1 MMVCRAL
8 TTSLKIRETA
18 LSACFS
24 ADVQE
29 DRSSGFVVRRVKE
42 VALLECVLCM
52 WLIATRVLEVVDL
65 NAVSQALSQD
75 SLQTHTGWSIV

>member
-8 TTSLKIRETA
+8 TTSLKVRETA

-29 DRSSGFVVRRVKE
+29 DRSSRLVVRRVEE
-42 VALLECVLCM
+42 VALLECVLRM
-52 WLIATRVLEVVDL
+52 WLIATGVLEVVDL
-65 NAVSQALSQD
+65 PAVSQGLS
-75 SLQTHTGWSIV
+75 

>member
-18 LSACFS
+18 LSACLS

-29 DRSSGFVVRRVKE
+29 DRSSRLVVRRVEE
-42 VALLECVLCM
+42 VTLLERVLCM

-65 NAVSQALSQD
+65 PAVSQDLSRILFRHIPAGQ
-75 SLQTHTGWSIV
+75 

>member
-29 DRSSGFVVRRVKE
+29 DRSSRLVVRRVEE
-42 VALLECVLCM
+42 VALLECVLRM
-52 WLIATRVLEVVDL
+52 WLIATGVLEVVDL
-65 NAVSQALSQD
+65 PAVSQGLS
-75 SLQTHTGWSIV
+75 